1 MSRSRVGTHH
11 WISLVSSSVVF
22 HLAESIWQNLSSEN
36 WGGNWKITM
45 MSSLLLFNR
54 IARVAHPTEQGRLS
68 RLLISLG
75 QINLPR
81 PYSSLLS
88 ITFPTNLLFNTY
100 QLQMKF
106 SSSII
111 KLLSWSWTT
120 DNNNSNIKKTPV
132 LQVAKEIMGNNNDNK
147 DVPAAE
153 EVPTFQLDELD
164 KDVVETAALLH
175 LYGTSP
181 YVEFQQHGRY
191 LGAYD
196 LSLVPLDQHGHYG
209 YDNYNQHRPK
219 GCRIQPS
226 QSANARWKTH
236 YGQDTERSNGN
247 RLSFAPVNTVG
258 GYSSDKS
265 EQEENSRVYRD
276 MKKHVPQARYE
287 LWQEAQQ
294 QFISV
299 GAQTPHE
306 RVLDLVQLIQEYGYQ
321 QVAKWIANNQWFQSD
336 KAYLQKAKL
345 YIQIDAMHQDLEK
358 LVKFIQAK
366 KGNDK
371 QVAHWFMVNK
381 KNTYMFELA
390 MCHLHHGGIQRN
402 ADDEICTLNTREQIA
417 KRRFVYR
424 KVKDVCMEDAAPIVV
439 EEEQPTTTRDIEA
452 IETVSTVDNN
462 NKMASDATITCK
474 AAVVPT
480 CTAVVPYVQ
489 KWHVKHFKI
498 SMHGQQPLVLEMRMM
513 NGVLLGVVPNDI
525 LAALME
531 DGGDI
536 VKELIRQHKT
546 PRLEAGIASDE
557 MDYEFV
563 TGQVVAEEPLVEVEK
578 QQRVDAEEPLVNNR
592 VDEEDNV
599 DTAQSTLRRS
609 KRRMAAIASQ
619 RIAEQI
625 KTKPR
630 RVAVQQPRN
639 IKCRRAAA
647 TKKKSTKPKVKGKK
661 KKTTT
666 THPVTDTQQQ
676 TTVQTTTTLSGRQV
690 RKPDRYIPV

>member
-1 MSRSRVGTHH
+1 
-11 WISLVSSSVVF
+11 
-22 HLAESIWQNLSSEN
+22 
-36 WGGNWKITM
+36 M
-45 MSSLLLFNR
+45 MSSPFCSTGLLELHTQPNK
-54 IARVAHPTEQGRLS
+54 EDL

-75 QINLPR
+75 QINPPR
-81 PYSSLLS
+81 PYSSLLLPFLS
-88 ITFPTNLLFNTY
+88 IFYSIPINCK
-100 QLQMKF
+100 MKF

-111 KLLSWSWTT
+111 KLLSSSWTT
-120 DNNNSNIKKTPV
+120 YNNNSNIKKTPV
-132 LQVAKEIMGNNNDNK
+132 LQVDKEMTGNTNNDK

-164 KDVVETAALLH
+164 KDVVQTAALLH
-175 LYGTSP
+175 GMHP
-181 YVEFQQHGRY
+181 DVEFQQHGRY

-196 LSLVPLDQHGHYG
+196 LSLVPADQHGHYG
-209 YDNYNQHRPK
+209 YDNNQHRPK
-219 GCRIQPS
+219 GCRIKPS
-226 QSANARWKTH
+226 HSANARWKAH

-247 RLSFAPVNTVG
+247 RLSFAPVNTVV
-258 GYSSDKS
+258 GYSSGEG

-276 MKKHVPQARYE
+276 MTKHVPQARYE
-287 LWQEAQQ
+287 YRHEAWQ

-299 GAQTPHE
+299 GTPTPHE

-321 QVAKWIANNQWFQSD
+321 QVTKWITNNKWFQSD
-336 KAYLQKAKL
+336 KAYLKQAKL
-345 YIQIDAMHQDLEK
+345 YIQIDAVHQDLEG
-358 LVKFIQAK
+358 LVRFIQAK

-371 QVAHWFMVNK
+371 QVAHWFMVNE

-390 MCHLHHGGIQRN
+390 MCHLHLGGIQRN
-402 ADDEICTLNTREQIA
+402 ANDEICTLNTREQIA

-424 KVKDVCMEDAAPIVV
+424 KVKEVCMEDAAPVV
-439 EEEQPTTTRDIEA
+439 EVEQQPTTTKDVETIEA
-452 IETVSTVDNN
+452 VSTVDDD
-462 NKMASDATITCK
+462 KMASDATITCE

-480 CTAVVPYVQ
+480 CTDVVPYVQ
-489 KWHVKHFKI
+489 KWHVAHFKI
-498 SMHGQQPLVLEMRMM
+498 SVHGQQPFVLEMRMM

-525 LAALME
+525 LAALMK
-531 DGGDI
+531 DGGDL
-536 VKELIRQHKT
+536 VKELMRRYKT
-546 PRLEAGIASDE
+546 LQLEAGVASGDT
-557 MDYEFV
+557 DYEFV
-563 TGQVVAEEPLVEVEK
+563 TGDEVVVEEPLVEEQQQVEAEEPLV
-578 QQRVDAEEPLVNNR
+578 DNR

-630 RVAVQQPRN
+630 RVAVQQPR
-639 IKCRRAAA
+639 IKRRRAAA
-647 TKKKSTKPKVKGKK
+647 TMKKSTKQKAKGKK

-666 THPVTDTQQQ
+666 TQPVTDTQQQ

>member
-1 MSRSRVGTHH
+1 
-11 WISLVSSSVVF
+11 
-22 HLAESIWQNLSSEN
+22 
-36 WGGNWKITM
+36 
-45 MSSLLLFNR
+45 
-54 IARVAHPTEQGRLS
+54 
-68 RLLISLG
+68 
-75 QINLPR
+75 
-81 PYSSLLS
+81 
-88 ITFPTNLLFNTY
+88 
-100 QLQMKF
+100 MKF

-120 DNNNSNIKKTPV
+120 DNNNSNTKKTPV
-132 LQVAKEIMGNNNDNK
+132 LQVAKEMMGNNNNDK
-147 DVPAAE
+147 DAPVAE
-153 EVPTFQLDELD
+153 EVPMFKLDELE
-164 KDVVETAALLH
+164 KDVVQTAALLH
-175 LYGTSP
+175 TGGTNP
-181 YVEFQQHGRY
+181 DVEFQQHGRY

-196 LSLVPLDQHGHYG
+196 LSLVPADQHGHYG
-209 YDNYNQHRPK
+209 YDKYNQHRPK

-247 RLSFAPVNTVG
+247 RLSFAPVNTVV
-258 GYSSDKS
+258 GYSSGEG

-276 MKKHVPQARYE
+276 MNKRVPQARYE
-287 LWQEAQQ
+287 YWHEAQQ

-299 GAQTPHE
+299 GTPTPHE

-321 QVAKWIANNQWFQSD
+321 QVSKWITNNQWFQSD
-336 KAYLQKAKL
+336 KAYLKQAKL
-345 YIQIDAMHQDLEK
+345 YIQIDAVHQDLEA

-371 QVAHWFMVNK
+371 QVAHWFMVNE

-390 MCHLHHGGIQRN
+390 MCHLHLGGIQRN

-424 KVKDVCMEDAAPIVV
+424 KVKDVCMEDAAPTVV
-439 EEEQPTTTRDIEA
+439 TTTKDIET
-452 IETVSTVDNN
+452 IEKVSIVDDNN
-462 NKMASDATITCK
+462 KIASDAAITCE

-498 SMHGQQPLVLEMRMM
+498 SVHGQQPFVLEMRMM

-525 LAALME
+525 LAALMKG
-531 DGGDI
+531 GGDL
-536 VKELIRQHKT
+536 VKEFMGWHTTL
-546 PRLEAGIASDE
+546 RLEAGVASD
-557 MDYEFV
+557 DTDFEFV
-563 TGQVVAEEPLVEVEK
+563 TGQVEAEEPLVEVEE
-578 QQRVDAEEPLVNNR
+578 QQQVDADEPLVDNR

-625 KTKPR
+625 KTQPR
-630 RVAVQQPRN
+630 RVAVEQPR
-639 IKCRRAAA
+639 IKRRRAAA

-661 KKTTT
+661 KTRTQ
-666 THPVTDTQQQ
+666 PVTDTQQQ
-676 TTVQTTTTLSGRQV
+676 TTVQTTTLSGRQV

>member
-1 MSRSRVGTHH
+1 
-11 WISLVSSSVVF
+11 
-22 HLAESIWQNLSSEN
+22 
-36 WGGNWKITM
+36 
-45 MSSLLLFNR
+45 
-54 IARVAHPTEQGRLS
+54 
-68 RLLISLG
+68 
-75 QINLPR
+75 
-81 PYSSLLS
+81 
-88 ITFPTNLLFNTY
+88 
-100 QLQMKF
+100 MKF

-120 DNNNSNIKKTPV
+120 DNYNSSNTKKTPV
-132 LQVAKEIMGNNNDNK
+132 LQVAKEMTGNNNNNNNK
-147 DVPAAE
+147 DVPVAE

-164 KDVVETAALLH
+164 KTLVETAALLH
-175 LYGTSP
+175 TDETNP
-181 YVEFQQHGRY
+181 DVEFQQHGRF

-196 LSLVPLDQHGHYG
+196 LSLVPSDQHGHYG
-209 YDNYNQHRPK
+209 YDNNQHRPK

-247 RLSFAPVNTVG
+247 RLSFAPVNTVV

-265 EQEENSRVYRD
+265 EQEENRRVYRD
-276 MKKHVPQARYE
+276 MKKHVPQATIE
-287 LWQEAQQ
+287 FWQEAQQ
-294 QFISV
+294 QFISI
-299 GAQTPHE
+299 GTQTPHE

-321 QVAKWIANNQWFQSD
+321 QVAKWITNNLWFQSD

-345 YIQIDAMHQDLEK
+345 YIQIDAVHQDLEG
-358 LVKFIQAK
+358 LVRFIQAK

-371 QVAHWFMVNK
+371 QVSHWFMVNK
-381 KNTYMFELA
+381 KNPYMFELA

-424 KVKDVCMEDAAPIVV
+424 KVKDVCMEDAAPVVV
-439 EEEQPTTTRDIEA
+439 EEEQSTTTTKDVEA
-452 IETVSTVDNN
+452 IEKVLTVEDD
-462 NKMASDATITCK
+462 NKMASDATITCE

-489 KWHVKHFKI
+489 EWHVKHFKI
-498 SMHGQQPLVLEMRMM
+498 SVHGQQPSVLEMRMV
-513 NGVLLGVVPNDI
+513 NGVLLGVVPNGI
-525 LAALME
+525 LAALMK
-531 DGGDI
+531 DGGDL
-536 VKELIRQHKT
+536 VKEMMRRHKT
-546 PRLEAGIASDE
+546 LRLEAGVASGDT
-557 MDYEFV
+557 DFEFV
-563 TGQVVAEEPLVEVEK
+563 TGDEVVAEEPLVEE
-578 QQRVDAEEPLVNNR
+578 QQQVDADEPLVDNR
-592 VDEEDNV
+592 VDEDDNV

-619 RIAEQI
+619 RISEQI

-639 IKCRRAAA
+639 IKRRRAAA
-647 TKKKSTKPKVKGKK
+647 TKKKSTKAKGKK
-661 KKTTT
+661 KKKTMTQ
-666 THPVTDTQQQ
+666 PVTDTQQQ

>member
-1 MSRSRVGTHH
+1 
-11 WISLVSSSVVF
+11 
-22 HLAESIWQNLSSEN
+22 
-36 WGGNWKITM
+36 
-45 MSSLLLFNR
+45 
-54 IARVAHPTEQGRLS
+54 
-68 RLLISLG
+68 
-75 QINLPR
+75 
-81 PYSSLLS
+81 
-88 ITFPTNLLFNTY
+88 
-100 QLQMKF
+100 MKF

-120 DNNNSNIKKTPV
+120 DNNNSNDTKKTPV
-132 LQVAKEIMGNNNDNK
+132 LQVAKEMRGNNNK

-153 EVPTFQLDELD
+153 EVPIKFQLDELD
-164 KDVVETAALLH
+164 KDVVQTAALLH
-175 LYGTSP
+175 TDGTNP
-181 YVEFQQHGRY
+181 DVEFQQHGRC

-196 LSLVPLDQHGHYG
+196 LSLVPSDQHGHYG
-209 YDNYNQHRPK
+209 YDKYNQHRPK

-226 QSANARWKTH
+226 QSANARWKAH

-247 RLSFAPVNTVG
+247 RLSFAPVNTIV
-258 GYSSDKS
+258 GYSSDKC

-276 MKKHVPQARYE
+276 MKKHVPQAQYE
-287 LWQEAQQ
+287 FWQEAQQ

-299 GAQTPHE
+299 GTPTPHE

-321 QVAKWIANNQWFQSD
+321 QVTKWITNNKWFQSD
-336 KAYLQKAKL
+336 KAYLRQAQL
-345 YIQIDAMHQDLEK
+345 YIQIDAVHQDLEG
-358 LVKFIQAK
+358 LVRFIQAK

-371 QVAHWFMVNK
+371 QVSHWFMVNE

-424 KVKDVCMEDAAPIVV
+424 KVKDICMEDAAPV
-439 EEEQPTTTRDIEA
+439 EVDQQPTTTKDVEA
-452 IETVSTVDNN
+452 IEKVSTVND
-462 NKMASDATITCK
+462 NKMASDATVTSE

-498 SMHGQQPLVLEMRMM
+498 SVHGQQPCVLEMRMM

-525 LAALME
+525 LAALLK
-531 DGGDI
+531 DGGDL
-536 VKELIRQHKT
+536 VKEFMRRHKT
-546 PRLEAGIASDE
+546 LRLEAGVASDE

-563 TGQVVAEEPLVEVEK
+563 TDQVVAEEPLVEVEE
-578 QQRVDAEEPLVNNR
+578 QQQVGAVEPLVDNR

-619 RIAEQI
+619 RIAEQV

-630 RVAVQQPRN
+630 RVAEQPR
-639 IKCRRAAA
+639 IKRSK
-647 TKKKSTKPKVKGKK
+647 KKKSTTPKAKGKK
-661 KKTTT
+661 KATTR
-666 THPVTDTQQQ
+666 PVTDTQQQ

>member
-1 MSRSRVGTHH
+1 
-11 WISLVSSSVVF
+11 
-22 HLAESIWQNLSSEN
+22 
-36 WGGNWKITM
+36 
-45 MSSLLLFNR
+45 
-54 IARVAHPTEQGRLS
+54 
-68 RLLISLG
+68 
-75 QINLPR
+75 
-81 PYSSLLS
+81 
-88 ITFPTNLLFNTY
+88 
-100 QLQMKF
+100 MKF

-132 LQVAKEIMGNNNDNK
+132 LQVAKEMMGNNNDNK

-164 KDVVETAALLH
+164 KDAVQTAALLH
-175 LYGTSP
+175 TYGTSP
-181 YVEFQQHGRY
+181 DVEFQQHGRF

-196 LSLVPLDQHGHYG
+196 LSLVPSDQHGHYG

-226 QSANARWKTH
+226 QSANARWKSH

-247 RLSFAPVNTVG
+247 RLSFAPVNTVV

-276 MKKHVPQARYE
+276 MKKHVPQATIE
-287 LWQEAQQ
+287 FWQEAQQ

-299 GAQTPHE
+299 GTQTPHE

-321 QVAKWIANNQWFQSD
+321 QVAKWITNNLWFQSD
-336 KAYLQKAKL
+336 KAYLQKAQL
-345 YIQIDAMHQDLEK
+345 YIQIDAVHQDLEG
-358 LVKFIQAK
+358 LVRFIQAK
-366 KGNDK
+366 NGNDK
-371 QVAHWFMVNK
+371 QVSHWFMVNK
-381 KNTYMFELA
+381 KNPYMFELA

-424 KVKDVCMEDAAPIVV
+424 KVKDVCMEDAVPVAV
-439 EEEQPTTTRDIEA
+439 EQQPTTTKDIEA
-452 IETVSTVDNN
+452 IETVSTVDDN

-498 SMHGQQPLVLEMRMM
+498 SMHGQQPFVLEMRMM

-546 PRLEAGIASDE
+546 PRLEAGVASDE

-563 TGQVVAEEPLVEVEK
+563 TGQVVAEQPLVEVEE
-578 QQRVDAEEPLVNNR
+578 QQQVDADEPLVDNG

-599 DTAQSTLRRS
+599 DTAQPTLRRS

-630 RVAVQQPRN
+630 RVAEQPRSN
-639 IKCRRAAA
+639 TRRRSAA
-647 TKKKSTKPKVKGKK
+647 KKSTKPKGKGKK
-661 KKTTT
+661 TKAKSKKTTAT
-666 THPVTDTQQQ
+666 RPVTDTQQQ
-676 TTVQTTTTLSGRQV
+676 TTAQTTTSVQTTTKLRSGRLI

>member
-1 MSRSRVGTHH
+1 
-11 WISLVSSSVVF
+11 
-22 HLAESIWQNLSSEN
+22 
-36 WGGNWKITM
+36 
-45 MSSLLLFNR
+45 
-54 IARVAHPTEQGRLS
+54 
-68 RLLISLG
+68 
-75 QINLPR
+75 
-81 PYSSLLS
+81 
-88 ITFPTNLLFNTY
+88 
-100 QLQMKF
+100 MKF
-106 SSSII
+106 SSSIM

-120 DNNNSNIKKTPV
+120 DNNTSNTTKTPV
-132 LQVAKEIMGNNNDNK
+132 LQVAKDMTGNNNNK

-164 KDVVETAALLH
+164 KSVIETAALLH
-175 LYGTSP
+175 GKHP
-181 YVEFQQHGRY
+181 DVEFQQHGRY

-196 LSLVPLDQHGHYG
+196 LSLVPADQHGHYG
-209 YDNYNQHRPK
+209 YDKYNQHRPK

-226 QSANARWKTH
+226 QSANTRWKTH

-247 RLSFAPVNTVG
+247 RLSFAPVNTLV
-258 GYSSDKS
+258 GYSSGTS
-265 EQEENSRVYRD
+265 EQKEKSDAYGDV
-276 MKKHVPQARYE
+276 KKQEPQARYE
-287 LWQEAQQ
+287 FWHEAQQ

-299 GAQTPHE
+299 GTPTPHE

-321 QVAKWIANNQWFQSD
+321 QVAKWITNNQWFQSD
-336 KAYLQKAKL
+336 KAYLKQAKL
-345 YIQIDAMHQDLEK
+345 YIQIDAVHQDLEA

-371 QVAHWFMVNK
+371 QVAHWFMVNE

-439 EEEQPTTTRDIEA
+439 EQQPTTTKDVEA
-452 IETVSTVDNN
+452 IEQVSTVDD
-462 NKMASDATITCK
+462 NKMASDATVTGAAVVVPTC
-474 AAVVPT
+474 AAVVVPT

-498 SMHGQQPLVLEMRMM
+498 SVHGQQPFVLEMRMM

-525 LAALME
+525 LTALMK
-531 DGGDI
+531 DGGDL
-536 VKELIRQHKT
+536 VKELMRQHNT
-546 PRLEAGIASDE
+546 LQLEAGAASDE
-557 MDYEFV
+557 LEYEFV
-563 TGQVVAEEPLVEVEK
+563 TGQVVAEEPLDGVEE
-578 QQRVDAEEPLVNNR
+578 QQRVDAEEPLVDNR

-599 DTAQSTLRRS
+599 GTVQSTLRRS
-609 KRRMAAIASQ
+609 KRRMVAIALQ

-630 RVAVQQPRN
+630 RLADQPRIN
-639 IKCRRAAA
+639 RRCAVAR
-647 TKKKSTKPKVKGKK
+647 KSTKPNTKGKK
-661 KKTTT
+661 KSKKPKAKCKMTTT
-666 THPVTDTQQQ
+666 RPVTDTQQQ
-676 TTVQTTTTLSGRQV
+676 TTVQTTTSRSGRRV